1 MDDVLI
7 RSNGRT
13 SNNLQ
18 VLVRLGPST
27 RASDLLVFVTQWIL
41 LCLEDARF
49 DYTRVMDQYNW
60 HVVANVVTETV
71 NVGAAGDLKDVNDFF
86 PTLVFAIRVGGG
98 RESPFFRHARDTE
111 NLVVTKE
118 HPVMQHEQ
126 VSGDVLATVLRDVPS
141 PPCVQ
146 AVGVS
151 GVSDEFMEDLWA
163 EIISEEPQT
172 FEGAGKGFMKHPMW
186 IRLPCKSWVA
196 VRESSHNF
204 GWKGYSSRFE

>member
-1 MDDVLI
+1 
-7 RSNGRT
+7 
-13 SNNLQ
+13 
-18 VLVRLGPST
+18 
-27 RASDLLVFVTQWIL
+27 
-41 LCLEDARF
+41 
-49 DYTRVMDQYNW
+49 MDQYNW
-60 HVVANVVTETV
+60 HVLANVVTETV
-71 NVGAAGDLKDVNDFF
+71 NVGAAGDHEDVSNF
-86 PTLVFAIRVGGG
+86 PTLVFAIRVGEG
-98 RESPFFRHARDTE
+98 RQSPFFRHARDTE
-111 NLVVTKE
+111 NLVVTNE
-118 HPVMQHEQ
+118 HPVIQHKQ
-126 VSGDVLATVLRDVPS
+126 VSGDVLATVFRDVPS

-196 VRESSHNF
+196 VRESSYNF